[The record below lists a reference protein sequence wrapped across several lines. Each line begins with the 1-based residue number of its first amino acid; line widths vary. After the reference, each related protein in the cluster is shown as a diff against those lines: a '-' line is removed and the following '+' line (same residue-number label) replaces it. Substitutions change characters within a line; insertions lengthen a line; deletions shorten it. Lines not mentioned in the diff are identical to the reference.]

1 MDMQELVNKIEAVSQ
16 KYSKQYKIKRNP
28 SWFLL
33 KLQEEVGELTQCYLM
48 MTGKGRSKNK
58 TKKELRTD
66 FEKELADVFCHV
78 LLLARANGVD
88 VERAIDDKWLSWYKK
103 LKKKNKQQKNMRKQ
117 EKKKENSTAGHE

>member
-1 MDMQELVNKIEAVSQ
+1 MDMQELINKIEAVSQ

-48 MTGKGRSKNK
+48 MTGKGRAKNK
-58 TKKELRTD
+58 TKRELRSD
-66 FEKELADVFCHV
+66 FERELADVFCHV

-88 VERAIDDKWLSWYKK
+88 VKKAIDDKWLTWYKK
-103 LKKKNKQQKNMRKQ
+103 LKQKNHKSVDKQQHKNEISHKRMK
-117 EKKKENSTAGHE
+117 

>member
-1 MDMQELVNKIEAVSQ
+1 MQELINKIEAVSQ

-48 MTGKGRSKNK
+48 MTGRGRAKNK
-58 TKKELRTD
+58 SKSALRAD
-66 FEKELADVFCHV
+66 FEKEIADVFCHV

-88 VERAIDDKWLSWYKK
+88 VEKAIDDKWLTWYKK
-103 LKKKNKQQKNMRKQ
+103 LKKNKNQKDVNKQQN
-117 EKKKENSTAGHE
+117 KKEISRKRVK

>member
-1 MDMQELVNKIEAVSQ
+1 MNMQELINKIEAVSQ

-58 TKKELRTD
+58 TKKELRDD
-66 FEKELADVFCHV
+66 FERELADVFCHV

-88 VERAIDDKWLSWYKK
+88 VEKAIDDKWLTWYKK
-103 LKKKNKQQKNMRKQ
+103 LKKERKQQKYVNTQ
-117 EKKKENSTAGHE
+117 KKEKQKAPTGQK

>member
-1 MDMQELVNKIEAVSQ
+1 MDMQELINKIEAVSQ

-48 MTGKGRSKNK
+48 MTGRGRAKNK
-58 TKKELRTD
+58 TKRELRSD

-88 VERAIDDKWLSWYKK
+88 VEKAIDDKWLTWYKK
-103 LKKKNKQQKNMRKQ
+103 LKKEHKQQKNVNTQ
-117 EKKKENSTAGHE
+117 KKEKQKTASR

>member
-1 MDMQELVNKIEAVSQ
+1 MQELINKIEAVSQ

-58 TKKELRTD
+58 TKKELRDD

-88 VERAIDDKWLSWYKK
+88 VEKAIDNKWLTWYKK
-103 LKKKNKQQKNMRKQ
+103 LKKKNRENVSKQQH
-117 EKKKENSTAGHE
+117 KKETSRKGVK

>member
-1 MDMQELVNKIEAVSQ
+1 MDIQELISKIEAVSQ
-16 KYSKQYKIKRNP
+16 KYSKQYKIKRSR

-48 MTGKGRSKNK
+48 MTGRGRAKNK

-88 VERAIDDKWLSWYKK
+88 VEKAIDEKWLTWYKK
-103 LKKKNKQQKNMRKQ
+103 LKKENKQQKNMNKQ
-117 EKKKENSTAGHE
+117 EKKKEKTTPR